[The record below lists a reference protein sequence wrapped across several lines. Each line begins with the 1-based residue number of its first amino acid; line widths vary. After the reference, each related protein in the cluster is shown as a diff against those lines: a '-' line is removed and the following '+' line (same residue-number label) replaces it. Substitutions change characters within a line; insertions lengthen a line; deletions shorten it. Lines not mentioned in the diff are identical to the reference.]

1 MRDTMA
7 SVLYVVLLRAFH
19 LRHSLIL
26 ITSERDILKGFA
38 FALICMLPLAS
49 CATKT
54 SVLREGLTKAEVV
67 NAIGNPDGFHRSG
80 DYEALHYV
88 ERQINGW
95 LFTSGLNMERVDY
108 SVILKNDRVVQYGEG
123 RIMDRSSG
131 EPPFVLVRHR

>member
-1 MRDTMA
+1 MRDTIA

-26 ITSERDILKGFA
+26 VTSERDILKGFA
-38 FALICMLPLAS
+38 FALICMLPLHLARRKRQ
-49 CATKT
+49 CCGK
-54 SVLREGLTKAEVV
+54 GLTKAEVV
-67 NAIGNPDGFHRSG
+67 SAIGNPDGFHRSG
-80 DYEALHYV
+80 DYGALHYV

-108 SVILKNDRVVQYGEG
+108 SVIRKNDRVVQYGEG

>member
-1 MRDTMA
+1 MRDTIA

-26 ITSERDILKGFA
+26 VTSERDILKGFA
-38 FALICMLPLAS
+38 FALICMLPLHLARRKRQ
-49 CATKT
+49 CCGK
-54 SVLREGLTKAEVV
+54 GLTKAEVV
-67 NAIGNPDGFHRSG
+67 SAIGNPDGFHRSG
-80 DYEALHYV
+80 DYGALHHV